1 MSGAVMADSLSSVL
15 NLYPLGTKHRFVLTL
30 HGSLPWGPH
39 QKRWRKQL
47 FNGHEM
53 IFSSD
58 SSWNFSYCHYRY
70 FLRGSASWEQY
81 WFKKYILM
89 KGRFFSLLV
98 LSKNIGLPQTSWGLL
113 LSVILNF
120 LKHIKS
126 SLLSFLALLQCQLLA
141 HGDHQE
147 SSVFAK
153 LPVSF
158 LYPSFP
164 LMLLL
169 LWTVPPNHS
178 HRATAACL
186 QSAYVY
192 VCGNMHTQPH
202 RHISIPPPHK
212 HSDELAA

>member
-1 MSGAVMADSLSSVL
+1 MSGAVMADGLSSVL
-15 NLYPLGTKHRFVLTL
+15 NLTHSGQSTGLFSLFTAASPEVLT
-30 HGSLPWGPH
+30 
-39 QKRWRKQL
+39 RKGGDS
-47 FNGHEM
+47 NYSM
-53 IFSSD
+53 AMSWFSAAIAAGILVTVITGTFCED
-58 SSWNFSYCHYRY
+58 PE
-70 FLRGSASWEQY
+70 SWEQY

-89 KGRFFSLLV
+89 KQRFFFLLV
-98 LSKNIGLPQTSWGLL
+98 LSKNIGLPQTSRGLL

-120 LKHIKS
+120 LKHIKPR
-126 SLLSFLALLQCQLLA
+126 LLSFLALLWCQLLA

-147 SSVFAK
+147 SSVFCRA
-153 LPVSF
+153 PCF
-158 LYPSFP
+158 LSVP
-164 LMLLL
+164 LISTNVTASLNSA
-169 LWTVPPNHS
+169 PQS